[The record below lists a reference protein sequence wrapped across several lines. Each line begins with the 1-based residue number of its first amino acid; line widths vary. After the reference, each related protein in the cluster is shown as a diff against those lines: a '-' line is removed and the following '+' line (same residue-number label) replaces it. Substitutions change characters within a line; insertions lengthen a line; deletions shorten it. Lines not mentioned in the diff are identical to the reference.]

1 MQPQCVGV
9 IHPKLELVS
18 PVPCK
23 VVVLLMSGSFI
34 ILVATLHIIGKVRA
48 KGVGS
53 GLSG

>member
-9 IHPKLELVS
+9 IHPELVS